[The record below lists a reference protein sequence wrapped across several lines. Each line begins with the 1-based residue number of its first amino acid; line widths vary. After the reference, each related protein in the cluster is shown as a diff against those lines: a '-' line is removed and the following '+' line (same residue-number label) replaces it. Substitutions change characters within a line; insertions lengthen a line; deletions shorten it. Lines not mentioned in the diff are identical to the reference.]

1 MRGTRRRVERWAASK
16 VVPTWVAGSG
26 LAGDM
31 SGSWTRWLESMRGAD
46 RDDDVANGLAG
57 CGGVALIV
65 DERYMRGLGVPV
77 DAVGRQGGQVVLRRS
92 PCRVVAAVGGEDDQ
106 RLVAQANQG

>member
-16 VVPTWVAGSG
+16 AVPTGVAGSG

-46 RDDDVANGLAG
+46 RDDGVANGLAG
-57 CGGVALIV
+57 CGGVAFIV
-65 DERYMRGLGVPV
+65 DERYMRGPGVPV
-77 DAVGRQGGQVVLRRS
+77 EAVGRQGGQVVLSRS
-92 PCRVVAAVGGEDDQ
+92 PCRVVADLSGEDDE
-106 RLVAQANQG
+106 